1 MLLKVMVTCG
11 LIAAASAIGRQADV
25 PSQNPNRLPIGASAE
40 ENPLLITQDEMIKLE
55 AAPGE
60 ILHIVDGKA
69 HGFES
74 LALAISDTASGKGA
88 PPHRHK
94 CEEAHVVMRG
104 TVAYEIGD
112 RKFTAKAP
120 FVVRIPAGVTHSFKN
135 VGTEPIHVIGVFP
148 RNSESEID
156 AD

>member
-1 MLLKVMVTCG
+1 MQP
-11 LIAAASAIGRQADV
+11 SAG
-25 PSQNPNRLPIGASAE
+25 
-40 ENPLLITQDEMIKLE
+40 ENSLLITQDEMIKLE

-74 LALAISDTASGKGA
+74 LALAITDTAPGKGA

-94 CEEAHVVMRG
+94 CEEAHVVLQGM
-104 TVAYEIGD
+104 VAYEIGD
-112 RKFTAKAP
+112 KKFTAKAP
-120 FVVRIPAGVTHSFKN
+120 FVVRIPAGVTHSFRN
-135 VGTEPIHVIGVFP
+135 AGTEPIHVIGVFP
-148 RNSESEID
+148 RSSESEID